1 MMTAWLVMAFM
12 LVVSIAYLFTSVQKE
27 QTRRSEV
34 SANTFDNVRR
44 HEIQVEEEVG
54 RLSHEESTQLLEDLA
69 SETRRAQEQ
78 HRSFNIME
86 PRFSRF
92 VLTAVASFVILGSV
106 CLYQY
111 LGYAKE
117 VVFTEQLQA
126 KTVTPKQVE
135 AFLSYRSHRYNRPA
149 DWYYEANNYMKQGEY
164 AKAEA
169 SYLKTLALLPEE
181 SPDRVNVLV
190 AYAQS
195 IFYANGNKSSPK
207 MEKVVLEALALDPNQ
222 ATALGLQGVA
232 YFSSKDYKKA
242 VIAWQNAARHNHNI
256 TERNTLLSAIM
267 KAREEGN
274 ISYQDVPPVITNAI
288 AMKVEWDPSKVTWH
302 ADDILLVYACIPGQ
316 KIPIAIRKIS
326 PQALNSPIVLT
337 NLDNLMSTQT
347 LASTKKVDVFV
358 KLSSIHS
365 SDLTKGRV
373 IGIRRALPSNS
384 ESIYS
389 IKVSL

>member
-1 MMTAWLVMAFM
+1 MMTAWLVMAFI
-12 LVVSIAYLFTSVQKE
+12 LVASIVYLFMSVQKG
-27 QTRRSEV
+27 QVRRSDV
-34 SANTFDNVRR
+34 SSDTFDNVRR
-44 HEIQVEEEVG
+44 HEIQMEEEVG
-54 RLSHEESTQLLEDLA
+54 RLSHEESAQLLRDLS
-69 SETRRAQEQ
+69 SETKRTQEQ
-78 HRSFNIME
+78 QRQTDITE
-86 PRFSRF
+86 PRFTRI
-92 VLTAVASFVILGSV
+92 VLIAMASFVILGSV
-106 CLYQY
+106 GLYQY

-117 VVFTEQLQA
+117 VVFTERLQA
-126 KTVTPKQVE
+126 KTVTPQQVE
-135 AFLSYRSHRYNRPA
+135 SFLAYRSHRYNRPE
-149 DWYYEANNYMKQGEY
+149 DWYYEANNYMKQGEFT
-164 AKAEA
+164 KAEA

-207 MEKVVLEALALDPNQ
+207 MEKVVHEALALDPNQ

-242 VIAWQNAARHNHNI
+242 VIAWQNAVRHNHNI
-256 TERNTLLSAIM
+256 AERNTLLSAIM
-267 KAREEGN
+267 KAREEGD
-274 ISYQDVPPVITNAI
+274 ISYRDIPSVITNAI
-288 AMKVEWDPSKVTWH
+288 AIKIEWDPNKVTWH
-302 ADDILLVYACIPGQ
+302 DDDTLLVYARIPGQ
-316 KIPIAIRKIS
+316 KVPIAIRKIS
-326 PQALNSPIVLT
+326 PQALNKPIILT